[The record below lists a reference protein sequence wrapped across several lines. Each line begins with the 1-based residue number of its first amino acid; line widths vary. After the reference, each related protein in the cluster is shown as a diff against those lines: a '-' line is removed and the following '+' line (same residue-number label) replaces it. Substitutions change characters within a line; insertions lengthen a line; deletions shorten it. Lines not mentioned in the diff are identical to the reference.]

1 MALTLSD
8 IKYLLQNVRL
18 DIPELI
24 PYVIL
29 CDLLELRKD
38 RLLIQLK
45 PIAEE
50 ARITYYEKGWNNVF
64 FNGQCYKVG
73 KMFQKN
79 AKCYT
84 YWFMRNKLFTSMENM
99 LQDEQVIA
107 NLRVRACI
115 VAETKALF
123 ELYAN
128 IKNQIALIDVIK
140 QEIFL
145 EVQQK
150 LNSGKKQ
157 TNLKESKKNT
167 AFTIQEIKVKF
178 YNNYGEMCN

>member
-1 MALTLSD
+1 
-8 IKYLLQNVRL
+8 
-18 DIPELI
+18 
-24 PYVIL
+24 
-29 CDLLELRKD
+29 
-38 RLLIQLK
+38 
-45 PIAEE
+45 
-50 ARITYYEKGWNNVF
+50 
-64 FNGQCYKVG
+64 
-73 KMFQKN
+73 
-79 AKCYT
+79 
-84 YWFMRNKLFTSMENM
+84 MENM

-128 IKNQIALIDVIK
+128 IKNQIALIDAIK